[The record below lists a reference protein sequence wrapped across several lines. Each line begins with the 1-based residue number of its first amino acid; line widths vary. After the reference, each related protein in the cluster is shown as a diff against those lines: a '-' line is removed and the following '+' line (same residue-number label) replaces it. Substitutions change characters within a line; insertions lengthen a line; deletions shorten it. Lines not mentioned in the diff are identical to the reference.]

1 MTRQRWTSKSVF
13 VMAAVGSAV
22 GLGNVWRFPYLA
34 GKYGGGAFL
43 LPYLFA
49 LFLVGV
55 PLLMLEIG
63 IGQKMQQGA
72 IGCCRKLH
80 PAFGGLGV
88 VTSFSAF
95 IVVSYYAVVMAWCL
109 IYFFSAFSGA
119 KWAGDAKNYFFQ
131 NVLQVSDGIAYL
143 GGVNETVLLAL
154 IAIWISIYFCV
165 WKGTRSVEKV
175 IACSVP
181 LPVILLAVLMLRA
194 ITLPGFLDGWK
205 LYLTPVWNALLD
217 PVVWNAAFAQ
227 IFYSFS
233 LAFGTMI
240 AYGSYKSEQEDIG
253 KSAWI
258 TAWIDVSISLF
269 AGFVVFAVLGYMAWQ
284 TKTPIT
290 ELAASGPGLAF
301 VVFPEALS
309 LMPMPWLFSALFF
322 LTLLSLGIDSAFSLV
337 ETVNAA
343 FLDRHGHSHTAK
355 VSFWVCLA
363 GFIGGI
369 LYTTRAGLYFLDIAD
384 HFVTSYNSILVGILQ
399 AILVGWLY
407 GAERLRR
414 YINEVSDWSVGK
426 WWNIAI
432 KFVVPAVLS
441 ALLVSQFSMDLRTP
455 YESYPAWALGIGWA
469 IVLMPVLF
477 FLVYL
482 IKHQSLSIAGRDLLI
497 AKDEE

>member
-194 ITLPGFLDGWK
+194 ITLPGFFGW
-205 LYLTPVWNALLD
+205 L
-217 PVVWNAAFAQ
+217 
-227 IFYSFS
+227 
-233 LAFGTMI
+233 
-240 AYGSYKSEQEDIG
+240 
-253 KSAWI
+253 
-258 TAWIDVSISLF
+258 
-269 AGFVVFAVLGYMAWQ
+269 
-284 TKTPIT
+284 
-290 ELAASGPGLAF
+290 
-301 VVFPEALS
+301 EALS
-309 LMPMPWLFSALFF
+309 HPSLEC
-322 LTLLSLGIDSAFSLV
+322 LT
-337 ETVNAA
+337 
-343 FLDRHGHSHTAK
+343 
-355 VSFWVCLA
+355 
-363 GFIGGI
+363 
-369 LYTTRAGLYFLDIAD
+369 
-384 HFVTSYNSILVGILQ
+384 
-399 AILVGWLY
+399 
-407 GAERLRR
+407 
-414 YINEVSDWSVGK
+414 
-426 WWNIAI
+426 
-432 KFVVPAVLS
+432 
-441 ALLVSQFSMDLRTP
+441 
-455 YESYPAWALGIGWA
+455 
-469 IVLMPVLF
+469 
-477 FLVYL
+477 
-482 IKHQSLSIAGRDLLI
+482 
-497 AKDEE
+497 